1 MTAKVLG
8 IANQKGGVGK
18 TTTALSLAGALG
30 EKGLRVLVMD
40 LDPHCCASVQLRY
53 YPGTVDASVHDL
65 FVQPGAPDESEPESG
80 QTPEMQ
86 DAQDPGTPDY
96 PALWPAI
103 IKTPEGLGFD
113 FAPAAVQLADLD
125 GDLKNRPGKGNILN
139 EAIEPLRGQYD
150 YIILDCP
157 PHLGIL
163 LVNAMV
169 ASDLL
174 IVPIQTDFLAVHGLK
189 LLVDTVKILNKALP
203 EPLDF
208 RALPTM
214 FDKRAKACAK
224 VLELLHTKMHER
236 VFETIIGMDTKFRD
250 ASANGTVI
258 TKLAPS
264 SRGALAYKALA
275 EEICTL
281 W

>member
-18 TTTALSLAGALG
+18 TTTALSLAAAFAEVG
-30 EKGLRVLVMD
+30 KKVLVID

-53 YPGTVDASVHDL
+53 YPGAVDGTIYDL
-65 FVQPGAPDESEPESG
+65 FS
-80 QTPEMQ
+80 PEMEDSQ
-86 DAQDPGTPDY
+86 DEDKYAH
-96 PALWPAI
+96 LWPRI
-103 IKTPEGLGFD
+103 IKTPEELGFD
-113 FAPAAVQLADLD
+113 FCAAAVQLADLD
-125 GDLKNRPGKGNILN
+125 GDLKNRPGKGNILGDALAPIKP
-139 EAIEPLRGQYD
+139 EYD
-150 YIILDCP
+150 FIILDCP

-214 FDKRAKACAK
+214 YDKRAKACAK
-224 VLELLHTKMHER
+224 VLELLHNKMGDR
-236 VFETIIGMDTKFRD
+236 VLKTVIGMDTKFRD
-250 ASANGTVI
+250 ASASGTVI
-258 TKLAPS
+258 SKLAPT
-264 SRGALAYKALA
+264 SRGAKAYEALA
-275 EEICTL
+275 EEICAL

>member
-18 TTTALSLAGALG
+18 TTTALSLAAALARQG
-30 EKGLRVLVMD
+30 KKTLVID

-53 YPGTVDASVHDL
+53 YPGAVDGTIYDL
-65 FVQPGAPDESEPESG
+65 LNAEPE
-80 QTPEMQ
+80 QPENPYRYQ
-86 DAQDPGTPDY
+86 E
-96 PALWPAI
+96 LWMRV
-103 IKTPEGLGFD
+103 IKTPEDMGFD
-113 FAPAAVQLADLD
+113 FCAAAVQLADLD
-125 GDLKNRPGKGNILN
+125 GDLKNIPGKGNILN
-139 EAIEPLRGQYD
+139 EALAPLKSNYD
-150 YIILDCP
+150 FIILDCP

-169 ASDLL
+169 ASNLL

-189 LLVDTVKILNKALP
+189 LLVDTLKILNKALP

-214 FDKRAKACAK
+214 YDKRAKACAK
-224 VLELLHTKMHER
+224 VLELLHNKMGER
-236 VFETIIGMDTKFRD
+236 VFGTIISMDTKFRE
-250 ASANGTVI
+250 ASASGTVI
-258 TKLAPS
+258 NKLAPA
-264 SRGALAYKALA
+264 SRGAKAYEALA
-275 EEICTL
+275 REICAL

>member
-18 TTTALSLAGALG
+18 TTTALSLAAALAQQG
-30 EKGLRVLVMD
+30 KKVLVID

-53 YPGTVDASVHDL
+53 YPDTVNGTIYDL
-65 FVQPGAPDESEPESG
+65 FSASTEPEN
-80 QTPEMQ
+80 QYRHQE
-86 DAQDPGTPDY
+86 
-96 PALWPAI
+96 LWGKV
-103 IKTPEGLGFD
+103 IKTPEDMGFD
-113 FAPAAVQLADLD
+113 FCAASVQLADLD
-125 GDLKNRPGKGNILN
+125 GDLKNRPGKGSILN
-139 EAIEPLRGQYD
+139 EALAPLKANYD
-150 YIILDCP
+150 FIILDCP

-189 LLVDTVKILNKALP
+189 LLVDTLKILNKALP

-214 FDKRAKACAK
+214 YDKRAKACAK
-224 VLELLHTKMHER
+224 VLDLLHNKMGER
-236 VFETIIGMDTKFRD
+236 VFGTIISMDTKFRE
-250 ASANGTVI
+250 ASASGTVI
-258 TKLAPS
+258 NKLAPA
-264 SRGALAYKALA
+264 SRGAQAYESLAK
-275 EEICTL
+275 EICAL